1 MYWSDNICS
10 GIFISMNA
18 FLKEIKSYGHL
29 NHIMCI
35 LFILFFLFVAKKIEL
50 QLNIFGVIYW
60 YVACL
65 LMGHYSAQ
73 NVKPTKKWKYKKGK
87 NRYFCCP
94 TIRRRSKHPYLRYS
108 NLFN

>member
-1 MYWSDNICS
+1 
-10 GIFISMNA
+10 
-18 FLKEIKSYGHL
+18 
-29 NHIMCI
+29 MCI

-87 NRYFCCP
+87 TDTFVALPFVGGVNILTYGIPIYLIDYFFFK
-94 TIRRRSKHPYLRYS
+94 IL
-108 NLFN
+108 